1 MVRPED
7 IALADA
13 LRQRLSEQLHSI
25 DRLRSVSERQR
36 KSLRSKD
43 FVKLAEHERERQQ
56 IFEQIRKGDRELDR
70 LKEAWKEKRDRMPS
84 SEKQAIEGLME
95 RLRDSLRNILAIEGD
110 NINMVRELR
119 DEVDREL
126 RKLMGG
132 RKATGYGSTRLAEG
146 RFLDTRG

>member
-1 MVRPED
+1 MVTPED

-13 LRQRLSEQLHSI
+13 LRQRLSEQLRTI
-25 DRLRSVSERQR
+25 NRLRSVSERQR
-36 KSLRSKD
+36 RSLRNRD

-56 IFEQIRKGDRELDR
+56 IFEQIRKGDRELDQ
-70 LKEAWKEKRDRMPS
+70 LKNAWTQKRERMPT
-84 SEKQAIEGLME
+84 SERQAIDDLME

-132 RKATGYGSTRLAEG
+132 RKVAGYGSTKLAEG
-146 RFLDTRG
+146 RFLDTKG